1 MSKSATRSVDPR
13 GLRFAAALTAIVL
26 AVVVLTGNAWV
37 LLAQTVVFGLGA
49 VAGLRYSLYSVLFRK
64 LVAPR
69 LGAPGHRESEAPPR
83 FAQAVGLV
91 FAGVGLIGFA
101 SGASWLGLS
110 ATAIAWVAA
119 FLNAAFGFC
128 MGCESYLLIRRVFSS
143 NRAYRTDTYQTDK
156 GVTA

>member
-1 MSKSATRSVDPR
+1 MSRSVARSVDPR
-13 GLRFAAALTAIVL
+13 GLRAAAAVTAIVL
-26 AVVVLTGNAWV
+26 AAVVLTGNVWV
-37 LLAQTVVFGLGA
+37 LLAQTVVFGVGA
-49 VAGLRYSLYSVLFRK
+49 IAGLRFSPYGVLYRK

-69 LGAPGHRESEAPPR
+69 LPAPAHREPEAPPR

-91 FAGVGLIGFA
+91 FAAIGVIGFA

-128 MGCESYLLIRRVFSS
+128 LGCESYLLIRRVLPIRSVS
-143 NRAYRTDTYQTDK
+143 ATDK